1 MKIKSVMTVI
11 ALCGAMFSAAV
22 LTADEAPAAPSKKA
36 AAKGKRPDMRRGGMN
51 RFNPAMMLAF
61 AVGKELKAYNE
72 NKTEENYKKL
82 EEAVKAAANK
92 MTEEFL
98 AKAKAGEI
106 TMSAA
111 PGRRP
116 GRGGRGGKGAK
127 RPAPAQD

>member
-1 MKIKSVMTVI
+1 MKIKTLATV
-11 ALCGAMFSAAV
+11 LMLGGAVFSSAVFAADDASAA
-22 LTADEAPAAPSKKA
+22 P
-36 AAKGKRPDMRRGGMN
+36 AKGKRPNMRRGGN
-51 RFNPAMMLAF
+51 RFSPAMMFTML
-61 AVGKELKAYNE
+61 VGKELKAYNE

-98 AKAKAGEI
+98 AKAKAGEL

-116 GRGGRGGKGAK
+116 GRGGKGGAK
-127 RPAPAQD
+127 RPAPAQN